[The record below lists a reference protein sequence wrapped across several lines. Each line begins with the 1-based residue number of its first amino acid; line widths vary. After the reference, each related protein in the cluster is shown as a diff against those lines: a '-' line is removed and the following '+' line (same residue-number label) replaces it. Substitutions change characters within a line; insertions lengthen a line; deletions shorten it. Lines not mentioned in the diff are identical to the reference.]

1 MSTEQ
6 KDYCRISID
15 SEVLSDLKDF
25 DEFEDPLMDCISPF
39 EMFIIAERSLN
50 GTPGEVEL
58 NSGPFGYFVTVERPG
73 YFSVGIHSMVKGW
86 SKEMNSRHILFRG
99 GVLSTEKT
107 IDLKFVNQMNIENPD
122 VQLTAGRQHDVNVL
136 EVQQSILLANGIT
149 FSNLAERLR
158 YFYNSIKT
166 MRLAFQYAKE

>member
-1 MSTEQ
+1 MNTEQ
-6 KDYCRISID
+6 NDYCRINID
-15 SEVLSDLKDF
+15 NEVLNDLKDF

-39 EMFIIAERSLN
+39 EMFVLAEKSLN
-50 GTPGEVEL
+50 GAPGEVEL

-73 YFSVGIHSMVKGW
+73 YFSVGIHSMAKGW
-86 SKEMNSRHILFRG
+86 SKDANSKHILFRG
-99 GVLSTEKT
+99 GVLSTAKT

-122 VQLTAGRQHDVNVL
+122 VQLAVNFRNDENVL

>member
-1 MSTEQ
+1 MSIES
-6 KDYCRISID
+6 KAYSRINID
-15 SEVLSDLKDF
+15 SEVLADLQDF
-25 DEFEDPLMDCISPF
+25 DEFEDPLLDCISPF
-39 EMFIIAERSLN
+39 EMFVVAERSLN
-50 GTPGEVEL
+50 GAPGVVEL
-58 NSGPFGYFVTVERPG
+58 NSGPFGYFVTVEHPG
-73 YFSVGIHSMVKGW
+73 YFSVGIHSMATGW
-86 SKEMNSRHILFRG
+86 SNEINSKHILFRG
-99 GVLSTEKT
+99 GVLSTSKK

-122 VQLTAGRQHDVNVL
+122 VQLTASSQNDANVL